1 MGSHIVYITLRAWK
15 TVTTYFVKCV
25 ATKLRSNERCERLN
39 IELVIAFP
47 LLRMK
52 RAGKQ
57 SSIIW
62 LVRQTVY
69 HPWDCNIS
77 FSALRFSSPPWHST
91 NSFHSMLH
99 HSRRHIC
106 HFCLLLFSASVATDM
121 RLAPFQSLAY
131 LSSNLSDFCC
141 YLYFVHW
148 TKLCFSSFLRSF
160 VFPSWHSYFSFV
172 LDGRISR

>member
-1 MGSHIVYITLRAWK
+1 MYEKELQRTSP
-15 TVTTYFVKCV
+15 KCV
-25 ATKLRSNERCERLN
+25 AAKLRSNERYVRLN
-39 IELVIAFP
+39 TELVIAVP
-47 LLRMK
+47 LLQMK

-62 LVRQTVY
+62 LVRQTLY

-77 FSALRFSSPPWHST
+77 FSARRFSSPPWHST

-99 HSRRHIC
+99 HSRRHVC

-121 RLAPFQSLAY
+121 RLAPFQSLAH

-141 YLYFVHW
+141 YLYLVHW

-160 VFPSWHSYFSFV
+160 FFPSCHSYFSFV